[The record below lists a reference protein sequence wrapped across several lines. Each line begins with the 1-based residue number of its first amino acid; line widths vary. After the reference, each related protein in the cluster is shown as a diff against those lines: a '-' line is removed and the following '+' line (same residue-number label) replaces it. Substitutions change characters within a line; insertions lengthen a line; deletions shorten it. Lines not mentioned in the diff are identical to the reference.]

1 MRQFDFVESVLKRR
15 RPETPAERMERRI
28 EPALHPPEP
37 AARPRPV
44 AGSGDLLTDI
54 CAELQGL
61 KEKLDALQKMIETR
75 LDHAVAPKPKTR
87 ATRPAD
93 AA

>member
-1 MRQFDFVESVLKRR
+1 MGQFGFVESVLKRR
-15 RPETPAERMERRI
+15 RIETPAERMERRI
-28 EPALHPPEP
+28 EPALRSPEP
-37 AARPRPV
+37 TALRPG
-44 AGSGDLLTDI
+44 AGSGDLLADV

-61 KEKLDALQKMIETR
+61 KDKLDALQKMIETR
-75 LDHAVAPKPKTR
+75 LDRAAAPKPKTR